1 MNLANI
7 LDLQAVKRPEKAGVV
22 FGETEYP
29 YAHLNREANRMANA
43 LIALG
48 VQKGDRVAMWLPNC
62 PEFITTFFGII
73 KIGAVV
79 VPLNILFKAREV
91 EYLLSNSESKVLVT
105 MASCLD
111 ILQEVKDRL
120 PHLETVVALGLDN
133 DRDQIFLFSK
143 FYSQGLPKLLNYRCR
158 SGPHRHH
165 FIHLRDHRIPQ
176 GGHAYP
182 PQSFYEFGILCRRA
196 GGQ

>member
-7 LDLQAVKRPEKAGVV
+7 LDLQAVKRPEKAGVI
-22 FGETEYP
+22 FGETEYT
-29 YAHLNREANRMANA
+29 YAHLNKEANRMANA

-73 KIGAVV
+73 KIGAIV

-91 EYLLSNSESKVLVT
+91 EYLLSNSETKVLVT

-111 ILQEVKDRL
+111 ILQEVRDHL
-120 PHLETVVALGLDN
+120 PHLETVLALGLEK
-133 DRDQIFLFSK
+133 DQDHILSFQNYILKASPNFL
-143 FYSQGLPKLLNYRCR
+143 
-158 SGPHRHH
+158 
-165 FIHLRDHRIPQ
+165 
-176 GGHAYP
+176 
-182 PQSFYEFGILCRRA
+182 
-196 GGQ
+196 